1 MSKFFAILLSL
12 IFSVILTISTFPLG
26 SFSPDWTQ
34 LFLIYWILA
43 APLSIGLLS
52 SWVVGLVLD
61 VVLGSTL
68 GINALMYTIISYLV
82 FKIHHIARYITVFQQ
97 SIVIIAILLIKF
109 TLVLWIDSILS
120 INNYNISL
128 YWSCLTSAVCW
139 PLVFYSLR
147 VIRRKYNISEWKYF
161 VTNPTLLNAHY

>member
-1 MSKFFAILLSL
+1 MSKFFAILISL

-52 SWVVGLVLD
+52 SWIVGLVLD

-68 GINALMYTIISYLV
+68 GINALMYTTISYLV

-128 YWSCLTSAVCW
+128 YWSCLTSALCW

-147 VIRRKYNISEWKYF
+147 VIRRKYNISE
-161 VTNPTLLNAHY
+161 

>member
-1 MSKFFAILLSL
+1 MSKFFAILISL

-52 SWVVGLVLD
+52 SWIVGLVLD

-128 YWSCLTSAVCW
+128 YWSCLTSALCW

-147 VIRRKYNISEWKYF
+147 VIRRKYNISE
-161 VTNPTLLNAHY
+161 

>member
-1 MSKFFAILLSL
+1 MSKFFTIFLSL

-26 SFSPDWTQ
+26 SFSPDSTQ

-52 SWVVGLVLD
+52 SWIVGLVLD

-128 YWSCLTSAVCW
+128 YWSSLTSALCW

-147 VIRRKYNISEWKYF
+147 VIRRKYNISE
-161 VTNPTLLNAHY
+161 

>member
-52 SWVVGLVLD
+52 SWIVGLVLD

-68 GINALMYTIISYLV
+68 GINALMYTLISYLV

-97 SIVIIAILLIKF
+97 SIVIIVILLIKF
-109 TLVLWIDSILS
+109 TLVLWIDSILN

-128 YWSCLTSAVCW
+128 YWSCLTSALCW

-147 VIRRKYNISEWKYF
+147 VIRRKYNISE
-161 VTNPTLLNAHY
+161 

>member
-128 YWSCLTSAVCW
+128 YWSCLTSALCW

-147 VIRRKYNISEWKYF
+147 AIRRKYNISEWKYI
-161 VTNPTLLNAHY
+161 VTNPTLPNTHY

>member
-52 SWVVGLVLD
+52 SWIVGLVLD

-128 YWSCLTSAVCW
+128 YWSCLTSALCW

-147 VIRRKYNISEWKYF
+147 AIRRKYNISE
-161 VTNPTLLNAHY
+161 

>member
-1 MSKFFAILLSL
+1 MNKFFAILLSL
-12 IFSVILTISTFPLG
+12 IFSIILTISTFSLG
-26 SFSPDWTQ
+26 SISPDWTQ

-43 APLSIGLLS
+43 TPLSIGLLS

-68 GINALMYTIISYLV
+68 GINALMYTIISFLV

-97 SIVIIAILLIKF
+97 SIVIMAILLIKITF
-109 TLVLWIDSILS
+109 VLWIDSILS
-120 INNYNISL
+120 VNNYNISL
-128 YWSCLTSAVCW
+128 YWSCLTSALCW

-147 VIRRKYNISEWKYF
+147 VIRRKYNISE
-161 VTNPTLLNAHY
+161 

>member
-52 SWVVGLVLD
+52 SWIVGLVLD

-97 SIVIIAILLIKF
+97 SIVIIVILVIKF

-128 YWSCLTSAVCW
+128 YWSCLTSALCW

-147 VIRRKYNISEWKYF
+147 AIRRKYNISE
-161 VTNPTLLNAHY
+161 

>member
-52 SWVVGLVLD
+52 SWMVGLVLD

-128 YWSCLTSAVCW
+128 YWSCLTSALCW
-139 PLVFYSLR
+139 PLIFYSLR
-147 VIRRKYNISEWKYF
+147 VIRRKYNISE
-161 VTNPTLLNAHY
+161 

>member
-34 LFLIYWILA
+34 LFLLYWILA
-43 APLSIGLLS
+43 VPLSIGLLS
-52 SWVVGLVLD
+52 SWIVGLVLD

-97 SIVIIAILLIKF
+97 SIVIIVILIIKF
-109 TLVLWIDSILS
+109 TLVLWIDSILN

-128 YWSCLTSAVCW
+128 YWSCVTSALCW
-139 PLVFYSLR
+139 PIVFYSLR
-147 VIRRKYNISEWKYF
+147 VLRRKYNISE
-161 VTNPTLLNAHY
+161 

>member
-1 MSKFFAILLSL
+1 MSKFFTIFLSL

-52 SWVVGLVLD
+52 SWIVGLVLD

-97 SIVIIAILLIKF
+97 SIVIIVILVIKF

-147 VIRRKYNISEWKYF
+147 VIRRKYNISE
-161 VTNPTLLNAHY
+161 

>member
-1 MSKFFAILLSL
+1 MSKFFTIFLSL

-52 SWVVGLVLD
+52 SWIVGLVLD

-120 INNYNISL
+120 ISNYNISL
-128 YWSCLTSAVCW
+128 YWSCLTSALCW

-147 VIRRKYNISEWKYF
+147 VIRRKYNISE
-161 VTNPTLLNAHY
+161 

>member
-1 MSKFFAILLSL
+1 MSKFFTIFLSL

-52 SWVVGLVLD
+52 SWIVGLVLD

-82 FKIHHIARYITVFQQ
+82 FKIHNITRYITVFQQ

-147 VIRRKYNISEWKYF
+147 VIRRKYNISE
-161 VTNPTLLNAHY
+161 

>member
-1 MSKFFAILLSL
+1 MSKFFTIFLSL

-52 SWVVGLVLD
+52 SWIVGLVLD

-82 FKIHHIARYITVFQQ
+82 FKIHNITRYITVFQQ

-109 TLVLWIDSILS
+109 TLVLWIDSILN

-128 YWSCLTSAVCW
+128 YWSCLTSALCW
-139 PLVFYSLR
+139 PLVFYFLR
-147 VIRRKYNISEWKYF
+147 IIRRKYNISE
-161 VTNPTLLNAHY
+161 

>member
-34 LFLIYWILA
+34 IFLIYWILA

-52 SWVVGLVLD
+52 SWIVGLVLD

-128 YWSCLTSAVCW
+128 YWSCLTSALCW

-147 VIRRKYNISEWKYF
+147 VIRRKYNISE
-161 VTNPTLLNAHY
+161 

>member
-1 MSKFFAILLSL
+1 MSKFFVILISL

-52 SWVVGLVLD
+52 SWIVGLVLD

-128 YWSCLTSAVCW
+128 YWSCLTSALCW

-147 VIRRKYNISEWKYF
+147 VIRRKYNISE
-161 VTNPTLLNAHY
+161 

>member
-52 SWVVGLVLD
+52 SWMVGLVLD

-128 YWSCLTSAVCW
+128 YWSCLTSALCW

-147 VIRRKYNISEWKYF
+147 VIRRKYNISE
-161 VTNPTLLNAHY
+161 

>member
-52 SWVVGLVLD
+52 SWIVGLVLD

-109 TLVLWIDSILS
+109 TLVLWIDSILN
-120 INNYNISL
+120 IHNYNISL
-128 YWSCLTSAVCW
+128 YWSSLTSALCW

-147 VIRRKYNISEWKYF
+147 AIRRKYNISEWKYI
-161 VTNPTLLNAHY
+161 VTNPTLPNTHY

>member
-1 MSKFFAILLSL
+1 MSKFFVILLSL

-34 LFLIYWILA
+34 LFLLYWILA
-43 APLSIGLLS
+43 VPLSIGLLS
-52 SWVVGLVLD
+52 SWIVGLVLD

-97 SIVIIAILLIKF
+97 SIVIIVILIIKF
-109 TLVLWIDSILS
+109 TLVLWIDSILN
-120 INNYNISL
+120 INNYYISL
-128 YWSCLTSAVCW
+128 YWSCVTSALCW
-139 PLVFYSLR
+139 PIVFYSLR
-147 VIRRKYNISEWKYF
+147 VLRRKYNISE
-161 VTNPTLLNAHY
+161 

>member
-1 MSKFFAILLSL
+1 MSKFFAILISL

-128 YWSCLTSAVCW
+128 YWSCLTSALCW

-147 VIRRKYNISEWKYF
+147 AIRRKYNISE
-161 VTNPTLLNAHY
+161 

>member
-1 MSKFFAILLSL
+1 MSKFFVILLSL

-34 LFLIYWILA
+34 LFLLYWILA
-43 APLSIGLLS
+43 VPLSIGLLS
-52 SWVVGLVLD
+52 SWIVGLVLD

-97 SIVIIAILLIKF
+97 SIVIIVILMIKF
-109 TLVLWIDSILS
+109 TIVLWIDSILN

-128 YWSCLTSAVCW
+128 YWSCVTSALCW
-139 PLVFYSLR
+139 PIVFYSLR
-147 VIRRKYNISEWKYF
+147 VLRRKYNISE
-161 VTNPTLLNAHY
+161 

>member
-1 MSKFFAILLSL
+1 MSKFFAILISL

-52 SWVVGLVLD
+52 SWIVGLVLD

-128 YWSCLTSAVCW
+128 YWSCLTSALCW

-147 VIRRKYNISEWKYF
+147 AIRRKYNISE
-161 VTNPTLLNAHY
+161 

>member
-26 SFSPDWTQ
+26 SFSPYWTQ
-34 LFLIYWILA
+34 LFLLYWILA
-43 APLSIGLLS
+43 VPLSIGLLS
-52 SWVVGLVLD
+52 SWIVGLVLD

-97 SIVIIAILLIKF
+97 SIVIIVILIIKF
-109 TLVLWIDSILS
+109 TLVLWIDSILN

-128 YWSCLTSAVCW
+128 YWSCVTSALCW
-139 PLVFYSLR
+139 PIVFYSLI
-147 VIRRKYNISEWKYF
+147 VLRRKYNISE
-161 VTNPTLLNAHY
+161 

>member
-1 MSKFFAILLSL
+1 MSKFFTIFLSL

-52 SWVVGLVLD
+52 SWIVGLVLD

-147 VIRRKYNISEWKYF
+147 VIRRKYNISE
-161 VTNPTLLNAHY
+161 

>member
-1 MSKFFAILLSL
+1 MSKFFTIFLSL

-52 SWVVGLVLD
+52 SWIVGLVLD

-82 FKIHHIARYITVFQQ
+82 FKIHNITRYITVFQQ

-128 YWSCLTSAVCW
+128 YWSCLTSALCW

-147 VIRRKYNISEWKYF
+147 VIRRKYNISE
-161 VTNPTLLNAHY
+161 

>member
-1 MSKFFAILLSL
+1 MSKFFTIFLSL

-128 YWSCLTSAVCW
+128 YWSCLTSALCW

-147 VIRRKYNISEWKYF
+147 AIRRKYNISEWKYI
-161 VTNPTLLNAHY
+161 VTNPTLPNTHY

>member
-52 SWVVGLVLD
+52 SWIVGLVLD

-128 YWSCLTSAVCW
+128 YWSCLTSALCW

-147 VIRRKYNISEWKYF
+147 VIRRKYNISE
-161 VTNPTLLNAHY
+161 

>member
-52 SWVVGLVLD
+52 SWMVGLVLD

-120 INNYNISL
+120 INNYNISFIKSFL
-128 YWSCLTSAVCW
+128 CY
-139 PLVFYSLR
+139 
-147 VIRRKYNISEWKYF
+147 I
-161 VTNPTLLNAHY
+161 

>member
-34 LFLIYWILA
+34 IFLIYWILA

-52 SWVVGLVLD
+52 SWIVGLVLD

-97 SIVIIAILLIKF
+97 SIVIIVILLIKF

-128 YWSCLTSAVCW
+128 YWSCLTSALCW

-147 VIRRKYNISEWKYF
+147 VIRRKYNISE
-161 VTNPTLLNAHY
+161 

>member
-1 MSKFFAILLSL
+1 MSKFFTIFLSL

-52 SWVVGLVLD
+52 SWIVGLVLD

-82 FKIHHIARYITVFQQ
+82 FKIHNITRYITVFQQ

-128 YWSCLTSAVCW
+128 YWSCLTSALCW

-147 VIRRKYNISEWKYF
+147 AIRRKYNISE
-161 VTNPTLLNAHY
+161 

>member
-52 SWVVGLVLD
+52 SWIVGLVLD

-147 VIRRKYNISEWKYF
+147 VIRRKYNISE
-161 VTNPTLLNAHY
+161 

>member
-128 YWSCLTSAVCW
+128 YWSCLTSALCW

-147 VIRRKYNISEWKYF
+147 AIRRKYNISE
-161 VTNPTLLNAHY
+161 

>member
-52 SWVVGLVLD
+52 SWIVGLMLD

-147 VIRRKYNISEWKYF
+147 VIRRKYNISE
-161 VTNPTLLNAHY
+161 